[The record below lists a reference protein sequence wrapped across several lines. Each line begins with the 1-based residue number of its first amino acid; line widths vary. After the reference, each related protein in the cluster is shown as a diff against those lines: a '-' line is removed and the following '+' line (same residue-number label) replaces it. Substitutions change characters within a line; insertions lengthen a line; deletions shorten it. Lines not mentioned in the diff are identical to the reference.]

1 MFDNK
6 TSMTPN
12 PLQQQILDLVHER
25 RIVEHVCEN
34 GEGVPSKTCCPEPLL
49 RLIHGLPGS
58 GKTQVL
64 RWLQSYFEE
73 VWSWTLGLEFVFTA
87 PLNSMASNIQGSTIH
102 SWGGITFKDR
112 RGTLI
117 NCQQN
122 SKDSRGCHKVG
133 SQTKTNRQRHTQT
146 CDQKDCLTDR
156 QTNRQAETGSK
167 FHRQEGRQQQTGRGK
182 KRHSTMACM
191 IIYGDDVTRLM
202 SMVCH
207 AGGCKCHTLPI
218 NMV

>member
-87 PLNSMASNIQGSTIH
+87 PLNSMASSIQGSTIH
-102 SWGGITFKDR
+102 SNPPQKIPGI
-112 RGTLI
+112 
-117 NCQQN
+117 QN
-122 SKDSRGCHKVG
+122 SSPG
-133 SQTKTNRQRHTQT
+133 SQIQIELFKLLVQT
-146 CDQKDCLTDR
+146 SELQVWNPISGLCL
-156 QTNRQAETGSK
+156 NNENIETRYTHES
-167 FHRQEGRQQQTGRGK
+167 
-182 KRHSTMACM
+182 
-191 IIYGDDVTRLM
+191 I
-202 SMVCH
+202 
-207 AGGCKCHTLPI
+207 
-218 NMV
+218 